1 MNNTEKLQE
10 TSNLLENAI
19 AKLEKIKRQNYEK
32 NTKYRQKLKGIIT
45 NIEVYCTDKKDADF
59 LKGDLSYKDFYHK
72 LITFYKE
79 KGGANA

>member
-1 MNNTEKLQE
+1 MLILPVPE
-10 TSNLLENAI
+10 TRNFKSGDNP
-19 AKLEKIKRQNYEK
+19 KRQNYEK